1 MTREEAIKWVQLDID
16 MAKFDPTT
24 GEDAYLNDDAK
35 NVIEAQEMAIS
46 ALKAQMDGDV
56 VSRNAIIKKLNA
68 MDRYKVNE
76 LVLCDTD
83 EKFPKNEVF
92 IVDDVYE
99 GIVEQLPSAQQWI
112 PCSER
117 LPDQNGKYLVVGR
130 QKAINILK
138 FDGGRW
144 YGKWGVVAWMPL
156 PSPYERRYQ
165 TDG

>member
-1 MTREEAIKWVQLDID
+1 MMDDLISRQAAIDEVNRL
-16 MAKFDPTT
+16 AKFFWEKWHEYAPSTIAVTD
-24 GEDAYLNDDAK
+24 
-35 NVIEAQEMAIS
+35 
-46 ALKAQMDGDV
+46 ALKE
-56 VSRNAIIKKLNA
+56 I
-68 MDRYKVNE
+68 
-76 LVLCDTD
+76 
-83 EKFPKNEVF
+83 
-92 IVDDVYE
+92 
-99 GIVEQLPSAQQWI
+99 PSAQQWV

-156 PSPYERRYQ
+156 PSPYREEA

>member
-1 MTREEAIKWVQLDID
+1 MQDLISRQDAIDAIKGL
-16 MAKFDPTT
+16 PTWWAD
-24 GEDAYLNDDAK
+24 GGGYYGGAQPPMEALLEPND
-35 NVIEAQEMAIS
+35 VIS
-46 ALKAQMDGDV
+46 AID
-56 VSRNAIIKKLNA
+56 N
-68 MDRYKVNE
+68 
-76 LVLCDTD
+76 
-83 EKFPKNEVF
+83 
-92 IVDDVYE
+92 
-99 GIVEQLPSAQQWI
+99 LPSAQQWI

-156 PSPYERRYQ
+156 PSPYREEA